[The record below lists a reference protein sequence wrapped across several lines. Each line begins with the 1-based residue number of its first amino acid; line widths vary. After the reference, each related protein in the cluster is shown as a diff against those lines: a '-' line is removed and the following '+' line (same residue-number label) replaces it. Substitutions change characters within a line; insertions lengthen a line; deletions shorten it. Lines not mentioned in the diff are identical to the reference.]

1 MSNGDLNLGTFF
13 LIKEKISL
21 LQVFLAWPSENLGR
35 GEVEADSESGL
46 LHYQHWAESTTSNE
60 NIFLHPSDV

>member
-1 MSNGDLNLGTFF
+1 MSNGDLNLGTIF

-46 LHYQHWAESTTSNE
+46 LHCQLWAESTTSNE

>member
-1 MSNGDLNLGTFF
+1 MSNGDLNLGTYF

-46 LHYQHWAESTTSNE
+46 LHCQLWAESTTSNE